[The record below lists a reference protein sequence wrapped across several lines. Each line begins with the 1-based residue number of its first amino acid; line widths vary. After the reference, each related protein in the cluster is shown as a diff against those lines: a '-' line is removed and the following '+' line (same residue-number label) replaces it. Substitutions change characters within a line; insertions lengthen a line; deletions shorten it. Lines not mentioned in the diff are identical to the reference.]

1 MSNRIVGLLKRAV
14 GWGDRRH
21 DATTARF
28 KAHVA
33 GTGVQVN
40 ALTADDK
47 THLRFTHM
55 GSLEPPLPFERLCTV
70 FFTSNSLRQN
80 IDAYVTNIESFGWR
94 AVPVV
99 DMWGPRAEE
108 NVRDL
113 LTMQHFRD
121 GKEEPTDEEVKDV
134 WDEWK
139 KIAAAE
145 KARLMHFFEFVHPEH
160 TFTEIRRRKRFDEEL
175 LGNAAWEIVNNRGG
189 NLAIFNPVPFVTLR
203 LMPLDKVVTEVE
215 MKHKTDPI
223 TIDSTTMNRR
233 FRRFIQIQDTLPA
246 VWFRDFGDPRTLS
259 SRTGRYYADAKDLEA
274 HEPGTRPA
282 TEILHFSL
290 YAPNESYGIARWI
303 GNLISV
309 MGSRM
314 SEEVNFLYF
323 ENKGV
328 PPLAIIFS
336 GGRIASDSV
345 ARLESFIEQKIK
357 GLNSFHSVLI
367 IEAESEGGDAKN
379 TGRGQIK
386 IQPLTE
392 AQQSDALFQKYDQRN
407 IDKVGSSFRLPG
419 LLRGDIKELN
429 RATAEVAQALA
440 EQQVFQPER
449 DAFDAIMDRKILVRM
464 NIRFWKF
471 KTNRPVMR
479 DPKMIAEIIAKLAAA
494 GVLMPDEARELIAE
508 ALGVD
513 LPRRDDE
520 FLSRPLRLAIAEER
534 SRSAQARR
542 DAKDPNA
549 NPPGRPRA
557 DGKPAGS
564 DADDEGKPAEDPK
577 VEQRTRRRAM
587 VVMAKNLVEVK
598 TLMESGKLTA
608 DVVKMSDEEFDAIFG
623 QSSNGATK

>member
-1 MSNRIVGLLKRAV
+1 MSKGFVGLLKRAV
-14 GWGDRRH
+14 GWGDPQH
-21 DATTARF
+21 DQATARF

-47 THLRFTHM
+47 TLLRFTHM
-55 GSLEPPLPFERLCTV
+55 GSVEPPLPFERLCTV

-80 IDAYVTNIESFGWR
+80 IDAYVTNIESFGYR
-94 AVPVV
+94 LVPTV

-108 NVRDL
+108 NVKDM

-121 GKEEPTDEEVKDV
+121 GRDEPTGAEVTAA
-134 WDEWK
+134 WDEWRK
-139 KIAAAE
+139 VAAAE
-145 KARLMHFFEFVHPEH
+145 KARVMHFFEFIHPDH

-175 LGNAAWEIVNNRGG
+175 LGNAAWEVVNNRAGEMSI
-189 NLAIFNPVPFVTLR
+189 LNPVPFVTLR
-203 LMPLDKVVTEVE
+203 LMPLDKVVTDVE
-215 MKHKTDPI
+215 MKHKSDPI
-223 TIDSTTMNRR
+223 TLDSTTMSKR
-233 FRRFIQIQDTLPA
+233 FRRFIQIRDSLPA
-246 VWFRDFGDPRTLS
+246 VWFKEFGDPRVMS
-259 SRTGRYYADAKDLEA
+259 ARTGRFYADARDLA
-274 HEPGTRPA
+274 VQEPGSRVA
-282 TEILHFSL
+282 TEILHFTL

-336 GGRIASDSV
+336 GGRIAADSV
-345 ARLESFIEQKIK
+345 TRLESFIEQKIK
-357 GLNSFHSVLI
+357 GQSNFHSVLI

-392 AQQSDALFQKYDQRN
+392 AQQQDALFQKYDQRN
-407 IDKVGSSFRLPG
+407 IDKVGASFRLPG

-449 DAFDAIMDRKILVRM
+449 DAFDAVMDRKILANM

-479 DPKMIAEIIAKLAAA
+479 DPKMIADIIGKLAAA

-534 SRSAQARR
+534 SRSAEARR
-542 DAKDPNA
+542 NA
-549 NPPGRPRA
+549 QAEGKNPPGRPRL
-557 DGKPAGS
+557 DGKPAGQG
-564 DADDEGKPAEDPK
+564 DAEGEPGADPK
-577 VEQRTRRRAM
+577 QTQRDKRRAL

-598 TLMESGKLTA
+598 ALMESGNLDA
-608 DVVKMSDEEFDAIFG
+608 DVLTMPDAEFDAIFG
-623 QSSNGATK
+623 GSRNGATT

>member
-1 MSNRIVGLLKRAV
+1 
-14 GWGDRRH
+14 
-21 DATTARF
+21 
-28 KAHVA
+28 
-33 GTGVQVN
+33 
-40 ALTADDK
+40 
-47 THLRFTHM
+47 M
-55 GSLEPPLPFERLCTV
+55 GSLEPPLPFDRLCTV

-80 IDAYVTNIESFGWR
+80 IDAYVTNIESFGDR
-94 AVPVV
+94 PVPGG
-99 DMWGPRAEE
+99 DMWGPRAEQ
-108 NVRDL
+108 NVRDM
-113 LTMQHFRD
+113 LTTFHFRD
-121 GKEEPTDEEVKDV
+121 GKEEPTDAEVKAA

-139 KIAAAE
+139 KIAAVE
-145 KARLMHFFEFVHPEH
+145 KSRLMHFFEFIHPDH

-189 NLAIFNPVPFVTLR
+189 DMSIFNPVPFVTLR

-223 TIDSTTMNRR
+223 TIGSTVMNKR

-246 VWFRDFGDPRTLS
+246 VWFKEFGDPRTLS
-259 SRTGRYYADAKDLEA
+259 SRTGRFYDSPALLQV
-274 HEPGTRPA
+274 HEEGTRPA

-336 GGRIASDSV
+336 GGRIAADSV
-345 ARLESFIEQKIK
+345 GRLESFIEQKIK
-357 GLNSFHSVLI
+357 GQSNYHSVLI

-392 AQQSDALFQKYDQRN
+392 AQQQDALFQKYDQRN
-407 IDKVGSSFRLPG
+407 IDKVGASFRLPG

-449 DAFDAIMDRKILVRM
+449 DAFDAVMDRKILVKM

-479 DPKMIAEIIAKLAAA
+479 DPKMIADIIGKLAAA

-542 DAKDPNA
+542 EQQQQDK
-549 NPPGRPRA
+549 NPPGRPPKDGETGVA
-557 DGKPAGS
+557 DMSVTGGLPQPTENGS
-564 DADDEGKPAEDPK
+564 DRDR
-577 VEQRTRRRAM
+577 QRVRRRAM
-587 VVMAKNLVEVK
+587 VVLAKDLVEVK
-598 TLMESGKLTA
+598 ALMERGEIVA
-608 DVVKMSDEEFDAIFG
+608 DVVKMSDEEFDEVFG
-623 QSSNGATK
+623 TAGATT

>member
-1 MSNRIVGLLKRAV
+1 MSRFVGLLKRAV
-14 GWGDRRH
+14 GWGDPH
-21 DATTARF
+21 QSQATARF

-47 THLRFTHM
+47 TLLRFSHM
-55 GSLEPPLPFERLCTV
+55 GSVEPPLPFERLCTV

-80 IDAYVTNIESFGWR
+80 IDAYVTNIESFGYR
-94 AVPVV
+94 LVPTV
-99 DMWGPRAEE
+99 DMWGPRAKE
-108 NVRDL
+108 NVKDM

-121 GKEEPTDEEVKDV
+121 GKEEPTDAELKAAT
-134 WDEWK
+134 DEWK
-139 KIAAAE
+139 KVAAAE
-145 KARLMHFFEFVHPEH
+145 KARLMHFFENVHPDH

-175 LGNAAWEIVNNRGG
+175 LGNAAWEVVNNRGG
-189 NLAIFNPVPFVTLR
+189 NISILNPVPFVTLR
-203 LMPLDKVVTEVE
+203 LMPLDKVVTDVVRR
-215 MKHKTDPI
+215 HKTDPI
-223 TIDSTTMNRR
+223 TVETTTISKR
-233 FRRFIQIQDTLPA
+233 FRRFIQIQDMLPA
-246 VWFRDFGDPRTLS
+246 VWFKEFGDPRVMS
-259 SRTGRYYADAKDLEA
+259 ARTGRSYKDVAALNRD
-274 HEPGTRPA
+274 EPGSRLA
-282 TEILHFSL
+282 TEIIHFKL

-314 SEEVNFLYF
+314 SEEVNFAYF

-336 GGRIASDSV
+336 GGRIAADSV
-345 ARLESFIEQKIK
+345 SRLESFIEQKIK
-357 GLNSFHSVLI
+357 GQGNYHSVLI
-367 IEAESEGGDAKN
+367 IEAETEGGDAKN

-392 AQQSDALFQKYDQRN
+392 AQQQDALFQKYDQRN
-407 IDKVGSSFRLPG
+407 IDKVGASFRLPG

-449 DAFDAIMDRKILVRM
+449 DAFDAVMDRKILVNM
-464 NIRFWKF
+464 GIRFWKF
-471 KTNRPVMR
+471 KTNRPMMR
-479 DPKMIAEIIAKLAAA
+479 DPKMIADIIGKLAAA

-542 DAKDPNA
+542 DAKDPAA
-549 NPPGRPRA
+549 NPPGRPRL
-557 DGKPAGS
+557 DGKPAGQGD
-564 DADDEGKPAEDPK
+564 DAPEDPAK
-577 VEQRTRRRAM
+577 VQRTRRRAM

-598 TLMESGKLTA
+598 ALMESGKLEA
-608 DVVKMSDEEFDAIFG
+608 DVVTMPDDEFDSIFG
-623 QSSNGATK
+623 TPKNGATT